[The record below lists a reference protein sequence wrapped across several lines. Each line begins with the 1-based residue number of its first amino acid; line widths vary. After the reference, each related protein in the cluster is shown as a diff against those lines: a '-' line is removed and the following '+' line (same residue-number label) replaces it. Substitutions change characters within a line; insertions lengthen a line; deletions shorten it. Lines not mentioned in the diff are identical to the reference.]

1 MSKWLN
7 EQDIQAE
14 SENCTVCNDDR
25 VVMYGNGWGAGDHN
39 ALAKDA
45 LGCIREI

>member
-25 VVMYGNGWGAGDHN
+25 VVMYGNG
-39 ALAKDA
+39 
-45 LGCIREI
+45 